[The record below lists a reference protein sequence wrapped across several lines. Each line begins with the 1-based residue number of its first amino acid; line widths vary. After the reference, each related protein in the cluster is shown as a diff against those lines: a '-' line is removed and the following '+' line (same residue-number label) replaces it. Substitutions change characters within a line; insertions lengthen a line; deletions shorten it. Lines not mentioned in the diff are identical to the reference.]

1 MNCKNCGTEIADRAL
16 ICYRCG
22 QATFEAVRKPV
33 STRPGIGP
41 LLITVLLIVLVLGAI
56 AVGLGVLDS
65 LAASTSHAVRL
76 AGWAVAVI
84 GALLVAWRLARRRTP
99 VGLGG
104 RR

>member
-56 AVGLGVLDS
+56 AVGVGVFEQGQM
-65 LAASTSHAVRL
+65 VRL
-76 AGWAVAVI
+76 AAWAVAVI
-84 GALLVAWRLARRRTP
+84 GALLVAWRLLRRRTP
-99 VGLGG
+99 VGIGG

>member
-1 MNCKNCGTEIADRAL
+1 MICKNCGTEIADRAL

-41 LLITVLLIVLVLGAI
+41 LLINVLLIVLVLGAI
-56 AVGLGVLDS
+56 AVALGVLDQGQ
-65 LAASTSHAVRL
+65 TVRL
-76 AGWAVAVI
+76 AAWAVAVI
-84 GALLVAWRLARRRTP
+84 GALLLAWRLFVRRRTP
-99 VGLGG
+99 VGIG

>member
-1 MNCKNCGTEIADRAL
+1 MICKNCGTEIADRAL

-41 LLITVLLIVLVLGAI
+41 LLINVLLIVLVLGAI
-56 AVGLGVLDS
+56 AVGLGVLDQGQ
-65 LAASTSHAVRL
+65 TVRL
-76 AGWAVAVI
+76 AAWAVAVI
-84 GALLVAWRLARRRTP
+84 GALLLAWRLFVRRRTP
-99 VGLGG
+99 VGIG